1 MKITQPSQPTAPRG
15 QRNPPSRRRQQ
26 AGYALVLVV
35 LLLFGLMGL
44 AALVIDVGF
53 ARLAQRQMQTAVDAA
68 ALEGLRF
75 RDEIPEHIAEMIEDA
90 GGDAPPEG
98 DRSDPAWREYAR
110 RWLASRMVNETFED
124 YIDPNTGEQIRY
136 GAGPEIEFEGGFG
149 PEELAAGQTV
159 KLDRLGVWTPSLQ
172 LNSRNHHYGDVVA
185 GKYDYDPLQEGVPAE
200 LPGRETQDYQVT
212 GFEPKP
218 EGTPPQELA
227 DAPSLLVRLRRTNN
241 FLGWDEDDGVSSH
254 GPTLP
259 FMFARGALIGKVPDA
274 QYSPREHGMT
284 VRALAIADARPALSI
299 GTTFKSTDPNVPDVP
314 GALSIAVRA
323 SEWIAMTGICTLII
337 DAENRSQIN
346 AQVNDSLR
354 DNVGFV
360 TSSDA
365 VSAGTSAGSQPVA
378 EPASAGFI
386 QKLVSGAAEISSSR
400 QGYLLIVSDESFP
413 PTDYVCVIGFGFVSS
428 ISQTNTDEFVVTK
441 VNNHVAPKNAT
452 AVPTAPIPGG
462 IASEVIAAGFQ
473 LKEHALL
480 APGLA
485 R

>member
-227 DAPSLLVRLRRTNN
+227 DAPALLVRLRRTNN
-241 FLGWDEDDGVSSH
+241 FSGWDEEHGVSSH

-274 QYSPREHGMT
+274 QYSPRENGIT
-284 VRALAIADARPALSI
+284 VRALAIAEARPAVAVGVARSRAL
-299 GTTFKSTDPNVPDVP
+299 GDQFDLL
-314 GALSIAVRA
+314 GAELLAVRT
-323 SEWIAMTGICTLII
+323 SVW
-337 DAENRSQIN
+337 N
-346 AQVNDSLR
+346 SLPR
-354 DNVGFV
+354 DDGDP
-360 TSSDA
+360 SSDQSEVVSVDGVDVGSVA
-365 VSAGTSAGSQPVA
+365 VALRYIGERVTLTDQPISA
-378 EPASAGFI
+378 
-386 QKLVSGAAEISSSR
+386 K
-400 QGYLLIVSDESFP
+400 GYLPIFHEVNGVDR
-413 PTDYVCVIGFGFVSS
+413 VVGFGFADVVLESPTEVRLKKLVTESS
-428 ISQTNTDEFVVTK
+428 LGAIAPENASARLSDAWEVLQTLTEAELDTVLDLNWNSANPT
-441 VNNHVAPKNAT
+441 
-452 AVPTAPIPGG
+452 PTAPSSFVHP
-462 IASEVIAAGFQ
+462 
-473 LKEHALL
+473 LL
-480 APGLA
+480 SPVSV